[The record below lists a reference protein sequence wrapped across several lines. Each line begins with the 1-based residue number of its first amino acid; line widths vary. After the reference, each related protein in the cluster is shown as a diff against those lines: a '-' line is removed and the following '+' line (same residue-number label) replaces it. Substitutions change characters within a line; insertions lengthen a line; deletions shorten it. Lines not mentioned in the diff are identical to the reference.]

1 MLRLYRKKE
10 RRRVT
15 RPINSI
21 TGSSI
26 VDGSVTNT
34 DIANESIQLYHLAP
48 NLASLLDTVRSGL
61 TTLLGATPLSTTP
74 RDPTFST
81 TPTSRTVSWSHPSNS
96 QGGTPVDFTTQLT
109 LTSGQT
115 IYYIDSYEL
124 RYRIHGE
131 PTWINVLDISSSTT
145 YTFNISDPYQAYQ
158 VQIRGRND
166 AVGNSDWV
174 DVFIPVDTD
183 SRWSGNVTV
192 ALLSLSSNTA
202 TEINYTVFQGA
213 TSNSSVIATNTIN
226 NNVRDNVVFSTP
238 HEILYDQRTSTFLIR
253 INSHGGGVLGIAG
266 SSTQAASANAT
277 ITFADGDFI
286 VTPTTLGI
294 DVTIG
299 IVITGP

>member
-1 MLRLYRKKE
+1 MLILYRKKE
-10 RRRVT
+10 RRRIP
-15 RPINSI
+15 RPRNSI

-26 VDGSVTNT
+26 LDGSVTNS
-34 DIANESIQLYHLAP
+34 DLANESIHLYHLAP

-96 QGGTPVDFTTQLT
+96 NGATPVDFTTQLT

-124 RYRIHGE
+124 RYRVHGE
-131 PTWINVLDISSSTT
+131 STWINVLDISSSTT

-174 DVFIPVDTD
+174 DVFIPADTD
-183 SRWSGNVTV
+183 NRWSGNVTV
-192 ALLSLSSNTA
+192 ELLSLSPVTTGIHYTIFREETDES
-202 TEINYTVFQGA
+202 TEIV
-213 TSNSSVIATNTIN
+213 TNTLYN
-226 NNVRDNVVFSTP
+226 SVQNSDVFST
-238 HEILYDQRTSTFLIR
+238 HEISYDQRTLTFLIR
-253 INSHGGGVLGIAG
+253 INDTDGGTLGLVQNP
-266 SSTQAASANAT
+266 TQAARANAT
-277 ITFADGDFI
+277 ISFGNTSI
-286 VTPTTLGI
+286 LVTPTLLGT
-294 DVTIG
+294 DV
-299 IVITGP
+299 VIRLSVTAVI

>member
-26 VDGSVTNT
+26 VDGSVTNR

-74 RDPTFST
+74 RNVTYST
-81 TPTSRTVSWSHPSNS
+81 TLTSRTVSWSHPSNS
-96 QGGTPVDFTTQLT
+96 QGGTPVDFTTLLT
-109 LTSGQT
+109 LSSGQT

-124 RYRIHGE
+124 RYRISGNS
-131 PTWINVLDISSSTT
+131 TWTSQTDISSTT
-145 YTFNISDPYQAYQ
+145 FTFIISNTYQAYD

-166 AVGNSDWV
+166 AVGFSDWV
-174 DVFIPVDTD
+174 DLFIPADT
-183 SRWSGNVTV
+183 RWSGNLTIK
-192 ALLSLSSNTA
+192 LLSLSSDSD
-202 TEINYTVFQGA
+202 TEIHYTIFQGA
-213 TSNSSVIATNTIN
+213 TSNSSVIATNNIANSVQNT
-226 NNVRDNVVFSTP
+226 VVFST
-238 HEILYDQRTSTFLIR
+238 HQISYAQRTSTFLVR
-253 INSHGGGVLGIAG
+253 IDGHAGGVLGLAG
-266 SSTQAASANAT
+266 SSTQAASVNAT
-277 ITFADGDFI
+277 ITFADNNFI
-286 VTPTTLGI
+286 VTPTSLGL

-299 IVITGP
+299 IVITGT